1 LKTFANI
8 IKAIFVKDLL
18 SEFRTKQVL
27 PAMIMLGVLIA
38 WIFRITTQSAAAD
51 TSVAASAALLAAIL
65 FSAIL
70 LSEKS
75 FAVESENGCL
85 DALVLASA
93 DTADIYIGKL
103 IANVTILC
111 IFELVAAPAV
121 LVLFKINANLDW
133 PRLVIT
139 LLLIDIGI
147 SGIGTLL
154 GCAVQGTRAANSL
167 LSVLVMVLLCPMMIP
182 AVSALHSLFSQ
193 PAGPGTLALAGDFN
207 KTLAFLV
214 AFDAIFVTV
223 CWLLFGFLTGPQE
236 K

>member
-1 LKTFANI
+1 
-8 IKAIFVKDLL
+8 
-18 SEFRTKQVL
+18 
-27 PAMIMLGVLIA
+27 MIMLGVLIA

-51 TSVAASAALLAAIL
+51 TSVVASAALLAAIL

-121 LVLFKINANLDW
+121 LVLFKISANLDW
-133 PRLVIT
+133 PRLIIT
-139 LLLIDIGI
+139 LLLINIGI

-154 GCAVQGTRAANSL
+154 GCAVQGTRTANSL
-167 LSVLVMVLLCPMMIP
+167 LSVLIMVLLCPMMIP
-182 AVSALHSLFSQ
+182 AVSALHSLFGS
-193 PAGPGTLALAGDFN
+193 AGTLALAGDFN